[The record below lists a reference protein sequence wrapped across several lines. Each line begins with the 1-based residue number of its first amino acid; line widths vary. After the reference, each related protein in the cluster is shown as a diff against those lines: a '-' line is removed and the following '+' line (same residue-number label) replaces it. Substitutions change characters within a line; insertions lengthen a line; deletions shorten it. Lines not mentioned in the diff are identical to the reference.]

1 MWFNLKTLSFV
12 VATCHVIFLQDLRFG
27 QPMQYNILYRFYV
40 NVFINFITKI
50 NEYKSM
56 LWSLRTIYNLI
67 CWNV

>member
-1 MWFNLKTLSFV
+1 
-12 VATCHVIFLQDLRFG
+12 VIFLQDLQFG

-56 LWSLRTIYNLI
+56 LWSLRTIYNFI